1 MTDQLPSLR
10 TILVATDGSDDA
22 ALAGLAAADLA
33 SRTGAALHLVHAW
46 MPASAA
52 SYPYPYMPS
61 TSAYQLYQADAA
73 AVLSAAAS
81 ILAATGV
88 QIAATH
94 LHCGQPIGAIV
105 ALGEALAADLLVVG
119 SRGLGP
125 LRRLVLGSVSSGL
138 AQETTRP
145 LLVVRGG
152 ATAWPPARVVVGDDG
167 TPAARQAGGLAA
179 ALAKLYGTP
188 MALVRTCAPLPRD
201 ATRASE
207 DVFRSTTGMAPIGDD
222 QAIVMRGEIYG
233 RATESLHEHAVQL
246 QGEGIAE
253 IVTEVI
259 FGDPATAI
267 VEAAEATTSPAL
279 IAVGTRSLGTLA
291 RLRLGSVS
299 TKVLHASPGSVLV
312 VPQR

>member
-1 MTDQLPSLR
+1 MTLRWPGWLRPTSPAAPGQHYILSTPGCLHRPRPIPTPTCHQQAPINSIRPTLPLFCPLR
-10 TILVATDGSDDA
+10 LV
-22 ALAGLAAADLA
+22 
-33 SRTGAALHLVHAW
+33 
-46 MPASAA
+46 
-52 SYPYPYMPS
+52 
-61 TSAYQLYQADAA
+61 
-73 AVLSAAAS
+73 
-81 ILAATGV
+81 LAATGV

-94 LHCGQPIGAIV
+94 LHCGQPTGAIV

-188 MALVRTCAPLPRD
+188 MTLVRTCAPLPRD

-222 QAIVMRGEIYG
+222 QAITMREEIYG

-246 QGEGIAE
+246 QGEGITE

-279 IAVGTRSLGTLA
+279 IAVGTRGLGTLA